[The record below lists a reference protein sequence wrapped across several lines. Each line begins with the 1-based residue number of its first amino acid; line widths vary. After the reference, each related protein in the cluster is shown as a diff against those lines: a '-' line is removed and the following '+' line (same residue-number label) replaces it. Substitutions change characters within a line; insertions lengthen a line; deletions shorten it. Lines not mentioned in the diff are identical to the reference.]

1 MYYRSQRLSDI
12 RGNNLILYFVTR
24 YKGDQQILTQ
34 YRKVFLEIQLCK
46 TRMKKL
52 YWFLQ
57 QLSISLRVKIKVSM
71 MTGKALHDFTLLY
84 LSGFISYYSCL
95 TNFAQAILASGVLN
109 RLCTWCSL
117 YMGCFFPRHLRIS
130 PLQISPSLLDLLQ
143 PFKTATASHPYCLF
157 LHSLIFLLKTY
168 QHRNT
173 VQSIYFVHGLVLS
186 TRTWVG
192 KLFLC

>member
-24 YKGDQQILTQ
+24 HKGDQQILTQ
-34 YRKVFLEIQLCK
+34 YRKCFLEIQLCK
-46 TRMKKL
+46 NRMKKL

-57 QLSISLRVKIKVSM
+57 QLSISLRVKIKVII
-71 MTGKALHDFTLLY
+71 MTSKNLHDFSLLY
-84 LSGFISYYSCL
+84 LSDFISYYSRL
-95 TNFAQAILASGVLN
+95 TNFAQALLASGFLN

-117 YMGCFFPRHLRIS
+117 CMERFFPRHLRIS
-130 PLQISPSLLDLLQ
+130 PLQVSPSLLDLLQ
-143 PFKTATASHPYCLF
+143 PFKTATASHLYCLF
-157 LHSLIFLLKTY
+157 PHSLIFLLKTY